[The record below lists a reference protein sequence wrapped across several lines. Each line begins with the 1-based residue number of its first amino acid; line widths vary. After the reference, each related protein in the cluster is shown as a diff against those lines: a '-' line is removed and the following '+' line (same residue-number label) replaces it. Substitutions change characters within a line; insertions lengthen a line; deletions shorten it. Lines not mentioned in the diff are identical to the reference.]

1 LKVSKIISC
10 HIGQSQHG
18 IKLLEV
24 PQVREL
30 FNMLSRVA
38 PRLPWTTFM
47 VRACVGARKLRWG
60 GGGRE
65 RERENVA
72 FVGVFGVLEG
82 ACGLVGHVGK
92 SELRKSKVGGF
103 VLGVYS
109 SSVLLGSSSASV
121 GARQLSQDGDK

>member
-10 HIGQSQHG
+10 HIGQSQHR

-47 VRACVGARKLRWG
+47 VRACVGARQLRWG
-60 GGGRE
+60 GG
-65 RERENVA
+65 ERENVA

-121 GARQLSQDGDK
+121 GARQLSQDGNK